1 MDRVHSVFADAAQ
14 SGFLLE
20 EFFMHSIL
28 VIEDNESILGI
39 LKQVL
44 INFGHNV
51 ETAND
56 GKEGICKFDKGLFD
70 LVITDINMPGKNG
83 NEVACHIRNSDRQQ
97 IPILAISGSPHLMQ
111 YNVFN
116 STLQKPFLLTTF
128 INTVNNLFQAKA

>member
-1 MDRVHSVFADAAQ
+1 
-14 SGFLLE
+14 
-20 EFFMHSIL
+20 MHSIL

-97 IPILAISGSPHLMQ
+97 IPILAISASPHLMQ

-128 INTVNNLFQAKA
+128 INTVNNLFQAKV